1 MLKPIYASRK
11 HEVIIEPYIM
21 LTKDFIKDIS
31 NETRY
36 NNFLDV
42 LEIVIE
48 YHNNYGKGVR
58 GDNYWDW
65 LMILPINLNVLTSGF
80 LAAIEDDVNGGTVR
94 AYKLLLTDMVH
105 EVVQKIENLEPQS
118 E

>member
-1 MLKPIYASRK
+1 MFITF
-11 HEVIIEPYIM
+11 VDV
-21 LTKDFIKDIS
+21 LTFLFPNTTFQSLVLLIKC
-31 NETRY
+31 
-36 NNFLDV
+36 FLDV

-80 LAAIEDDVNGGTVR
+80 LAAIEDDYNGGSVR

-105 EVVQKIENLEPQS
+105 EVVEKIENLEPQS